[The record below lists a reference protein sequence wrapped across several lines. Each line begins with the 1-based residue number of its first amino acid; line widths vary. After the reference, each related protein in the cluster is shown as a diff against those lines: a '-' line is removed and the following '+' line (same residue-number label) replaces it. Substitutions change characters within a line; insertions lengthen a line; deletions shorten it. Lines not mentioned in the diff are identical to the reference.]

1 MTFIL
6 YKVAWLHAD
15 KGTLAVH
22 PIVITQNERL
32 SVRTDSRNTYIL
44 TIKDIKESDAGKYIC
59 QINTGPPQISISGHI
74 NVVGK
79 KDIIC
84 FLDVFIKS
92 LTSVLNSIIASR

>member
-1 MTFIL
+1 MSSFIAINSIL

-79 KDIIC
+79 NEP
-84 FLDVFIKS
+84 V
-92 LTSVLNSIIASR
+92 